1 MCLDK
6 IIKVRSISC
15 RGQSVM
21 AAPCGVC
28 PQCRKKEQLDWSF
41 RLKTELHQ
49 LDEKEWY
56 CVFFTMTYND
66 ENLPHFPKILLNDRG
81 MEFYKDKELPMCFSK
96 DDVRDFHKRLRD
108 WLEDKGAKDEK
119 RYRYMTCA
127 EYGESTKRCHYHT
140 LMCVPR
146 FIDSDELFEK
156 VKELWTVRGFI
167 FPRYKNGG
175 VDEHGY
181 EHKPFVVESIDKACG
196 YCAKYISK
204 DIAFE
209 ESIDR
214 TLFRKKVVKSDTSP
228 YKVKRI
234 YYKAINKTV
243 EVIVKKNEDDENHEE
258 IIRLSDY
265 TCFHMQS
272 RQLGKLF
279 VDCLNENKLKYLRE
293 GYYFNGDEFCHQFP
307 KYMREKCLYD
317 ITYVK
322 HCDKRYVN
330 RIPNDFFRQH
340 YRELFDDKVINTKRT
355 IDDFEMNYYS
365 QISKFVK
372 PEVKAEFDFIRN
384 MLYSQN
390 TRYELASDIVA
401 YYGVNPRCIEPY
413 YTNADFWLIRHD
425 VYRYVYDNRLCTNE
439 IPIDYE
445 MINYQSQKAVYYEMV
460 TKYYL
465 MLNWIKS
472 LINDLPKKLQ
482 LEHMRDIAYIR
493 DAFKTNE
500 V

>member
-1 MCLDK
+1 
-6 IIKVRSISC
+6 
-15 RGQSVM
+15 
-21 AAPCGVC
+21 
-28 PQCRKKEQLDWSF
+28 
-41 RLKTELHQ
+41 
-49 LDEKEWY
+49 
-56 CVFFTMTYND
+56 
-66 ENLPHFPKILLNDRG
+66 
-81 MEFYKDKELPMCFSK
+81 
-96 DDVRDFHKRLRD
+96 
-108 WLEDKGAKDEK
+108 
-119 RYRYMTCA
+119 
-127 EYGESTKRCHYHT
+127 
-140 LMCVPR
+140 
-146 FIDSDELFEK
+146 
-156 VKELWTVRGFI
+156 
-167 FPRYKNGG
+167 
-175 VDEHGY
+175 
-181 EHKPFVVESIDKACG
+181 
-196 YCAKYISK
+196 
-204 DIAFE
+204 
-209 ESIDR
+209 
-214 TLFRKKVVKSDTSP
+214 
-228 YKVKRI
+228 
-234 YYKAINKTV
+234 
-243 EVIVKKNEDDENHEE
+243 
-258 IIRLSDY
+258 
-265 TCFHMQS
+265 
-272 RQLGKLF
+272 
-279 VDCLNENKLKYLRE
+279 
-293 GYYFNGDEFCHQFP
+293 
-307 KYMREKCLYD
+307 MREKCLYD

-425 VYRYVYDNRLCTNE
+425 VYRYVYDNRLRTNE

-472 LINDLPKKLQ
+472 LINDLPKNLQ

-493 DAFKTNE
+493 DAFKSNE